1 MGIKLDPGC
10 MVGAGVNWGVR
21 LLGKDVSWS
30 RDAGAGLFT
39 LYDTAT
45 LQKSCIVFTCNMYSD
60 MSQQDIT
67 LCM

>member
-1 MGIKLDPGC
+1 

-30 RDAGAGLFT
+30 RDAGMCVGAGLFT

-45 LQKSCIVFTCNMYSD
+45 LQKCYIVFTCNM
-60 MSQQDIT
+60 
-67 LCM
+67 

>member
-30 RDAGAGLFT
+30 RDAGMCVLVRGCLHSMTRLPYGKAV
-39 LYDTAT
+39 LY
-45 LQKSCIVFTCNMYSD
+45 LHVTC
-60 MSQQDIT
+60 SQT
-67 LCM
+67 

>member
-30 RDAGAGLFT
+30 RDAGMCVGARLFT

-45 LQKSCIVFTCNMYSD
+45 IQKSCTVFTCNM
-60 MSQQDIT
+60 
-67 LCM
+67 